1 MLARCKKKIALTAL
15 VAGCFHAGNLLA
27 VGLGEMTV
35 NSSLNEP
42 LDATIQVVGLDGLN
56 EGQLSVSLGSQEDFE
71 RANIPRVGLIDDIEL
86 EIDVF
91 NSEEGILRLT
101 SDELVQEPF
110 LNMVIS
116 MRWPNG
122 RLMRDYTAL
131 IDLPVFISDEPTAA
145 PVDVPETPE
154 PEPAPVVEEPRSQIL
169 VDNEQPAAVTPAP
182 STPDPAPETT
192 TADGDNEVT
201 VEAGDNL
208 FNIASENRPSDS
220 VSVEQTMLAIQRAN
234 PDSFIDGNI
243 NRVRVGS
250 ILRIPTLQEVQSIDQ
265 SQAVNEIAL
274 QNQASS
280 AQPLAFNSNTGS
292 GNEDTEDE
300 LTILSGDAGDTPTGD
315 SDLASTIAALENQL
329 ALSEENLDRA
339 RLENQE
345 LRARFA
351 ELEEQIEI
359 LQNIIAMQDVR
370 LAQLQADLAANQAE
384 PEPEPAPEQAPVAAQ
399 PAPAQPAPQDT
410 SIIGQL
416 SSMFENTLVLVS
428 SLVALIVL
436 VLGFLV
442 WRRRAAQDEMD
453 DFALEG
459 ASAAPASQATY
470 TEDEPVGASAGFI
483 AALKA
488 RFSRDDEDDDVAIA
502 ADDSQETDAT
512 EDSDATEPV
521 AAADYVEDDEDE
533 GGFLGKLK
541 NLFSRSDDDDD
552 FEVADAADDE
562 SDDEDDDA
570 DIEATSAFAMDDDA
584 DDDKDDEDDEDEDE
598 EDDDEDSDEGIA
610 DEDSDDSSAQA
621 EEEFDF
627 DFDEDDD
634 ADGDSGDDSDDDS
647 GEDAEEDDFDLDNLG
662 DMSLDDDDDSDASA
676 EETAV
681 EDIAETEADE
691 DEVPETFDFDLGE
704 TDDSDDDTKE
714 VTASAE
720 EPEEVESFDFS
731 LDDTPAAPA
740 EDEAAAA
747 TDVDDEEVES
757 FDFNLSD
764 TPETA
769 EAEDSTAEEPED
781 VETFEFDVGSVSSF
795 EEPEADEAEE
805 APAEDVETFDFDLD
819 SSADTAEPAP
829 SAAADVSSDDSLE
842 DKDDGDVDP
851 LAAALDEVDAE
862 ADDGAGADDDLD
874 LGSIEIDDSMFDADG
889 DDAAAGGE
897 RDEASTKLDLAVAY
911 EAMGDMDG
919 AKEILDEVVAEGND
933 EQVAEA
939 KKLLEKWN
947 LS

>member
-56 EGQLSVSLGSQEDFE
+56 EGQLSVSLGSPEDFE

-145 PVDVPETPE
+145 PVDVSETPE

-182 STPDPAPETT
+182 STPNPAPETT
-192 TADGDNEVT
+192 TAGGDNEVT

-292 GNEDTEDE
+292 GNEDTGDE

-442 WRRRAAQDEMD
+442 WSRRAAQDEMD

-584 DDDKDDEDDEDEDE
+584 DDDEDDEDEDE

-681 EDIAETEADE
+681 EDVAETEADE

-704 TDDSDDDTKE
+704 TNDSDDDTKE

-740 EDEAAAA
+740 DDEAAAA

-829 SAAADVSSDDSLE
+829 SAADDSS
-842 DKDDGDVDP
+842 DDGDVDP

-874 LGSIEIDDSMFDADG
+874 LGSIEIDDSMFDAD
-889 DDAAAGGE
+889 DDNAAAGGE

>member
-145 PVDVPETPE
+145 PVDVSETPE

-292 GNEDTEDE
+292 GNEDTGDE

-442 WRRRAAQDEMD
+442 WSRRAAQDEMD

-502 ADDSQETDAT
+502 ADDSQESDAT

-521 AAADYVEDDEDE
+521 TAADSVEDDEDE

-584 DDDKDDEDDEDEDE
+584 DDDEDDEDEDE

-610 DEDSDDSSAQA
+610 DEVSDDSSAQA

-634 ADGDSGDDSDDDS
+634 ADDNSGDDSDDDS

-681 EDIAETEADE
+681 EDVAETEADE

-704 TDDSDDDTKE
+704 TNDSDDDTKE

-829 SAAADVSSDDSLE
+829 SAADDSS
-842 DKDDGDVDP
+842 DDGDVDP

-874 LGSIEIDDSMFDADG
+874 LGSIEIDDSMFDAD
-889 DDAAAGGE
+889 DDNAAAGGE

>member
-145 PVDVPETPE
+145 PVDVSETPE

-182 STPDPAPETT
+182 STPNPAPETT
-192 TADGDNEVT
+192 TAGGDNEVT

-292 GNEDTEDE
+292 GNEDTGDE

-442 WRRRAAQDEMD
+442 WSRRAAQDEMD

-521 AAADYVEDDEDE
+521 AAADSVEDDEDE

-584 DDDKDDEDDEDEDE
+584 DDDEDDEDEDE

-681 EDIAETEADE
+681 EDVAETEADE

-704 TDDSDDDTKE
+704 TDDSDDDTEE

-731 LDDTPAAPA
+731 LNDTPAAPA

-829 SAAADVSSDDSLE
+829 SAADDSS
-842 DKDDGDVDP
+842 DDGDVDP

>member
-56 EGQLSVSLGSQEDFE
+56 EGQLSVSLGSPEDFE

-292 GNEDTEDE
+292 GNEDTGDE

-521 AAADYVEDDEDE
+521 AAADSVEDDEDE

-584 DDDKDDEDDEDEDE
+584 DDDEDDEDEDE

-634 ADGDSGDDSDDDS
+634 ADDNSGDDSDDDS

-681 EDIAETEADE
+681 EDVAETEADE

-704 TDDSDDDTKE
+704 TNDSDDDTKE

-740 EDEAAAA
+740 DDEAAAA

-874 LGSIEIDDSMFDADG
+874 LGSIEIDDSMFDAD
-889 DDAAAGGE
+889 DDNAAAGGE

-919 AKEILDEVVAEGND
+919 AKEILDEVVAEGSD

>member
-122 RLMRDYTAL
+122 RLMRDYIAL

-265 SQAVNEIAL
+265 SQAVNENAL

-292 GNEDTEDE
+292 GNEDTGDE

-442 WRRRAAQDEMD
+442 WSRRAAQDEMD

-502 ADDSQETDAT
+502 ADDSQESDAT

-521 AAADYVEDDEDE
+521 TAADSVEDDEDE

-584 DDDKDDEDDEDEDE
+584 DDDEDDEDEDE

-610 DEDSDDSSAQA
+610 DEVSDDSSAQA

-634 ADGDSGDDSDDDS
+634 ADDNSGDDSDDDS

-662 DMSLDDDDDSDASA
+662 DMSLDDDDDSEASA

-681 EDIAETEADE
+681 EDVAETEADE

-704 TDDSDDDTKE
+704 TDDSDDDTEE

-829 SAAADVSSDDSLE
+829 SAADDSS
-842 DKDDGDVDP
+842 DDGDVDP

-874 LGSIEIDDSMFDADG
+874 LGSIEIDDSMFDAD
-889 DDAAAGGE
+889 DDNAAAGGE